1 MARRTRKNPALGT
14 LDADTKFITQTLA
27 DSRYAAGSLAPLY
40 GWLSKLSLA
49 KSGRANIYL
58 MGDSIAEG
66 YGAASILAR
75 WVSQMSDILRTTYS
89 PSSVGGLHV
98 PARYFA
104 VDNTATLFPSWT
116 FTGSTVDSVYGPG
129 ARSKQLNAGS
139 SGSITMRC
147 TSADLYFR
155 ISGADQTVNVS
166 VDGGAAVTVAVNA
179 IAKKWSSGALT
190 DANHTFTVTPGPTGA
205 AFQVL
210 SGGTFYRGDETAGVM
225 IWDGARSGST
235 FEFHDNADDWKNH
248 LPVLGTDLLI
258 LGCITNDSRSVSN
271 GYLPSVFATKI
282 DSIVTKARTAVPNVP
297 ILFMTPPEAPGPL
310 LAPWS
315 EYIQV
320 IKNKVAATPLTAF
333 YDMGASIP
341 ASINVSDPY
350 GFRSDSVH
358 FSSRGNAMLARLG
371 ATAVSPR

>member
-1 MARRTRKNPALGT
+1 MARRTRQNPALGA
-14 LDADTKFITQTLA
+14 LDADTKFLTQTVA
-27 DSRYAAGSLAPLY
+27 DSRYSAGSLAPLY
-40 GWLSKLSLA
+40 GWLSKLALA
-49 KSGRANIYL
+49 KTGRANAYL

-66 YGAASILAR
+66 YGAATIPAR
-75 WVSQMSDILRTTYS
+75 WASQMADILRATYGAS
-89 PSSVGGLHV
+89 GVGGIHI

-104 VDNTATLFPSWT
+104 VDNTAALFPSWT
-116 FTGSTVDSVYGPG
+116 FTGSTVDSTYGPG

-139 SGSITMRC
+139 SGTISRQC

-155 ISGADQTVNVS
+155 ISGTNQTVNVS
-166 VDGGAAVTVAVNA
+166 IDGGAATTVPVNA
-179 IAKKWSSGALT
+179 VAKKWSSGPLS
-190 DANHTFTVTPGPTGA
+190 DAVHSFTVTPGPTGD

-210 SGGTFYRGDETAGVM
+210 CGGTFYRGDETAGVM

-248 LPVLGTDLLI
+248 LAVLGTDLLV
-258 LGCITNDSRSVSN
+258 LGCITNDARSVSN
-271 GYLPSVFATKI
+271 GYLPSVYAAKI
-282 DSIVTKARTAVPNVP
+282 DSIVTKARTAVPNIP

-315 EYIQV
+315 EYLQV
-320 IKNKVAATPLTAF
+320 IKNKVAATSLTAF

-350 GFRSDSVH
+350 GFRADSVH
-358 FSSRGNAMLARLG
+358 FSSRGNALLARLG